1 MIIIIAHSAKD
12 LCPNRSW
19 TLVMQYHWKVGESK
33 KSTDSSYEHH
43 GRNHSLPMWLHLNID
58 ITRHMHHLYTFVSVQ
73 KPARHSHCPSCGQR
87 GCRRRC
93 GHTPVKSSY
102 KSPTTWPD
110 GCITAKRDV
119 LHMEYKSAAWSL
131 TENLHVIN
139 NKRTYHPWPQ
149 QDFKLQFVTASYTHS
164 SHLSTSEN
172 WHGTQNHQGCH
183 VIPQNEVL
191 QQEAWEFHHH
201 TNKKYVM
208 LTRKDNGLEN
218 GMKCT

>member
-1 MIIIIAHSAKD
+1 MSPTAAEVLSGHQWRAADRHNVTASTSQSEDQTPATIIMEWTTVAFMVEDQHHITSHTNITSVWHCNRNPDSSGSSNHSSSSSSSAHRRPILWLPTCHTPLITDVTRWLHHSKRNY
-12 LCPNRSW
+12 LH
-19 TLVMQYHWKVGESK
+19 LESK
-33 KSTDSSYEHH
+33 
-43 GRNHSLPMWLHLNID
+43 
-58 ITRHMHHLYTFVSVQ
+58 F
-73 KPARHSHCPSCGQR
+73 
-87 GCRRRC
+87 
-93 GHTPVKSSY
+93 
-102 KSPTTWPD
+102 
-110 GCITAKRDV
+110 
-119 LHMEYKSAAWSL
+119 AAWSL

-208 LTRKDNGLEN
+208 LTRKDNGPEN